1 MSDDFHD
8 QADPAM
14 RSPPITTDRDRDFYS
29 TAILKELAR
38 RG

>member
-8 QADPAM
+8 PADDAV
-14 RSPPITTDRDRDFYS
+14 RRAAATTDRDFYS
-29 TAILKELAR
+29 TAILKELAW